1 MMKKILAILL
11 AAALMLSAAAL
22 AEETALPEAEAT
34 PEVTATPIPDTL
46 LVTVNG
52 VEIRENDE
60 DLQYFYENDLQTVTN
75 PEDEVNQH
83 YARMMAME
91 SALQTKVIYSKRDS
105 RFTEEEIAS
114 LKEQAKTEW
123 DETVNEL
130 MKSQMGITDASTEED
145 KTAARADVLSMLESY
160 YGYTEETYI
169 DGAVSR
175 AFSERVIEELKEGDP
190 SLSATE
196 EDVAQAIADT
206 IAQEKEEVAAYAY
219 YQKLAEEDPEKAA
232 SKSYE
237 DLYQELSEM
246 APEMMEQYANDLATY
261 EMISSYYSMSG
272 TPFHYIP
279 EGYRGITHI
288 LLSVEKELLDKYN
301 DLKARLEESRN
312 GETEPAAEATEGAEA
327 TEAPAETEEPV
338 TEEMVEAARQ
348 AILDSRKDTID
359 EIMKKLA
366 DGANFEDLIAEYG
379 TDPGMQDETNL
390 KNGYSVCK
398 ESTTLTP
405 EFVDAA
411 AALEKIGDVSAPVVS
426 NFGIHILHYL
436 RDVPA
441 GQLEMTEEEL
451 AELKEQIESERINL
465 AIGELVGGWVA
476 EADIAWTAEGEA
488 WKFDESVA
496 EAYNAMNAAEEPA
509 AAESTE
515 EAPAAEDTTAETPAA
530 ETAEEAPAP

>member
-145 KTAARADVLSMLESY
+145 KTAARADVLSKLESY

-288 LLSVEKELLDKYN
+288 LLSVEQELLDKYN

-312 GETEPAAEATEGAEA
+312 GETEPAAETTESAEA

-379 TDPGMQDETNL
+379 TDPGMQDEKNL

-398 ESTTLTP
+398 GSISVNS
-405 EFVDAA
+405 EFADAA

-441 GQLEMTEEEL
+441 GQIEMTEEEL

-465 AIGELVGGWVA
+465 AIGELVDGWVA

-515 EAPAAEDTTAETPAA
+515 EAPAAEDTAAETPAA
-530 ETAEEAPAP
+530 EAAEEVPVP

>member
-288 LLSVEKELLDKYN
+288 LLSVEQELLDKYN

-312 GETEPAAEATEGAEA
+312 GETEPAAEATESAEA

-465 AIGELVGGWVA
+465 AIGELVDGWVA

-515 EAPAAEDTTAETPAA
+515 EAPAAEDTAAETPAA
-530 ETAEEAPAP
+530 EAAEEVPAP

>member
-83 YARMMAME
+83 YTRMMAME

-145 KTAARADVLSMLESY
+145 KTAARADVLSKLESY

-288 LLSVEKELLDKYN
+288 LLSVEQELLDKYN

-379 TDPGMQDETNL
+379 TDPGMQDEKNL

-398 ESTTLTP
+398 GSISVNS
-405 EFVDAA
+405 EFADAA

-441 GQLEMTEEEL
+441 GQIEMTEEEL

-465 AIGELVGGWVA
+465 AIGELVDGWVA

-515 EAPAAEDTTAETPAA
+515 EAPAAEDTAA
-530 ETAEEAPAP
+530 ETSAAEAAEEVAVP

>member
-145 KTAARADVLSMLESY
+145 KTAARADVLSKLESY

-288 LLSVEKELLDKYN
+288 LLSVEQELLDKYN

-312 GETEPAAEATEGAEA
+312 GETEPAAEETEGAEA

-441 GQLEMTEEEL
+441 GQIEMTEEEL

-465 AIGELVGGWVA
+465 AIGELVDGWVA

-515 EAPAAEDTTAETPAA
+515 EAPAAEDTAAETPAA
-530 ETAEEAPAP
+530 EAAEEVPAP

>member
-130 MKSQMGITDASTEED
+130 MKTQMGITDASTEED
-145 KTAARADVLSMLESY
+145 KTAARADVLSKLESY

-312 GETEPAAEATEGAEA
+312 GETEPAAETTEGAEA

-379 TDPGMQDETNL
+379 TDPGMQDEKNL

-398 ESTTLTP
+398 GSTTFIP
-405 EFVDAA
+405 EFADAA
-411 AALEKIGDVSAPVVS
+411 AALEKIGDVSDPVVS
-426 NFGIHILHYL
+426 NYGIHILHYL

-441 GQLEMTEEEL
+441 GQIEMTEEEL

-465 AIGELVGGWVA
+465 AIGELVDGWVA

-515 EAPAAEDTTAETPAA
+515 EAPAAEDTAAETPAA
-530 ETAEEAPAP
+530 EAAEEVPAP

>member
-83 YARMMAME
+83 YTRMMAME

-145 KTAARADVLSMLESY
+145 KTAARADVLSKLESY

-288 LLSVEKELLDKYN
+288 LLSVEQELLDKYN

-312 GETEPAAEATEGAEA
+312 GETEPAAETTESAEA

-379 TDPGMQDETNL
+379 TDPGMQDEKNL

-398 ESTTLTP
+398 GSISVNS
-405 EFVDAA
+405 EFADAA

-441 GQLEMTEEEL
+441 GQIEMTEKEL

-465 AIGELVGGWVA
+465 AIGELVDGWVA

-515 EAPAAEDTTAETPAA
+515 EAPAAEDTAA
-530 ETAEEAPAP
+530 ETSAAEAAEEVAVP

>member
-145 KTAARADVLSMLESY
+145 KTAARADVLSKLESY

-232 SKSYE
+232 AKSYE

-246 APEMMEQYANDLATY
+246 DPEMMEQYANDLATY

-288 LLSVEKELLDKYN
+288 LLSVEQELLDKYN

-379 TDPGMQDETNL
+379 TDPGMQDEKNL

-398 ESTTLTP
+398 GSISLNS
-405 EFVDAA
+405 EFADAA

-441 GQLEMTEEEL
+441 GQIEMTEEEL

-465 AIGELVGGWVA
+465 AIGELVDGWVA

-488 WKFDESVA
+488 WKFDESVE

-515 EAPAAEDTTAETPAA
+515 EAPAAEDTAAETPAA
-530 ETAEEAPAP
+530 EAAEEVPAP

>member
-145 KTAARADVLSMLESY
+145 KTAARADVLSKLESY

-379 TDPGMQDETNL
+379 TDPGMQDEKNL

-398 ESTTLTP
+398 GSTTFIP
-405 EFVDAA
+405 EFADAA
-411 AALEKIGDVSAPVVS
+411 AALEKIGDVSDPVVS
-426 NFGIHILHYL
+426 NYGIHILHYL

-441 GQLEMTEEEL
+441 GQIEMTEEEL

-465 AIGELVGGWVA
+465 AIGELVDGWVA

-488 WKFDESVA
+488 WKFDESVE

-515 EAPAAEDTTAETPAA
+515 GAPAAEDTAAETPAA
-530 ETAEEAPAP
+530 EAAEEVPAP